1 MHIFP
6 TTKLLKY
13 CYETKKSVIKLFLDF
28 LSVSRQPFLNEQVCD
43 VDVGI
48 ALLLGGGALKN
59 VGNFDVKVRIL
70 AELDAPGVIVVLHW
84 TVIVFRI

>member
-1 MHIFP
+1 
-6 TTKLLKY
+6 
-13 CYETKKSVIKLFLDF
+13 
-28 LSVSRQPFLNEQVCD
+28 
-43 VDVGI
+43 VGI

-59 VGNFDVKVRIL
+59 VGNFDVEVRIL